1 MSMMG
6 ELSCFLGLHDEI
18 FICQSKYIK
27 DLLKKYRIKEASPAK
42 ALMPSEVKLDQDKSG
57 KPVDITVSRYDW
69 LSFVS
74 YY

>member
-6 ELSCFLGLHDEI
+6 ELSYFLGLHDEI

-27 DLLKKYRIKEASPAK
+27 NLLKKYRIKEASPAK
-42 ALMPSEVKLDQDKSG
+42 ALMPTEVKLDQG
-57 KPVDITVSRYDW
+57 KPVDITVSRYYW
-69 LSFVS
+69 LSLVS